1 MVKEPIIIVGGE
13 PNSVF
18 LEILFKSIK
27 SLNYK
32 SPLIIIVSKKLLEQQ
47 MMKLGFSFRIN
58 TINKNF
64 NQFSKLNNKK
74 INLINVNYKF
84 KNCFEEI
91 SDKSNKYIE
100 ESFAIALEIMQKN
113 NFSKFI
119 NGPISKKHFLN
130 GKTLGITEYL
140 ARITKKDNE
149 IAMLIFNK
157 ELSVSPL
164 TTHLA
169 LKDVHKHISKKK
181 IYTHVEL
188 INDFYKKNFK
198 KNPKIAITGLNP
210 HCESN
215 FKDCEEDTIIIPAI
229 KNLKIRDFKVEG
241 PFPADTVFSKEHLK
255 KFDVIIGMY
264 HDQVLTPM
272 KALFGFNA
280 INITLGLPFVRISPD
295 HGPNSSMLGKNLSNP
310 NSLIKALKFLNR

>member
-119 NGPISKKHFLN
+119 NGPISKKTFFKWKN
-130 GKTLGITEYL
+130 IRNY
-140 ARITKKDNE
+140 RILSKNNKK
-149 IAMLIFNK
+149 
-157 ELSVSPL
+157 
-164 TTHLA
+164 
-169 LKDVHKHISKKK
+169 
-181 IYTHVEL
+181 
-188 INDFYKKNFK
+188 
-198 KNPKIAITGLNP
+198 
-210 HCESN
+210 
-215 FKDCEEDTIIIPAI
+215 
-229 KNLKIRDFKVEG
+229 R
-241 PFPADTVFSKEHLK
+241 
-255 KFDVIIGMY
+255 
-264 HDQVLTPM
+264 
-272 KALFGFNA
+272 
-280 INITLGLPFVRISPD
+280 
-295 HGPNSSMLGKNLSNP
+295 
-310 NSLIKALKFLNR
+310 